1 MNMKDLVCPLC
12 GRSNI
17 SFPLI
22 DDNYQLNL
30 DSDED
35 IDYINFNDNNNNLIF
50 NISNDPNYEPN
61 EIEQKNKMSISNFS
75 VDNFNFSIIDAKNNL
90 TNNINQE
97 EKKNSGD
104 EVQHPKRLGRKTKRN
119 PETNL
124 ENDNSNNNNNNSNV
138 HNKFSDD
145 NIKKKCKNL
154 VLKCILEF
162 INNKIKLI
170 YNNDIGH
177 GDSEKNLKTLKE
189 ESTKTSTADS
199 YCKFMNKK
207 LKDIFS
213 QKISTKYCNFSPL
226 HNKKIIDSLVEEKDD
241 AKKSYFVEL
250 FNLTFSDCLK
260 HFRGDTCLEELKGFK
275 NLDSVKDEIV
285 NKCEEKGEEYFELFA
300 YYIKNYEKLVNK
312 KTKKSGK
319 DLDET

>member
-1 MNMKDLVCPLC
+1 MNMKDLVCPHC

-17 SFPLI
+17 SFPLN

-75 VDNFNFSIIDAKNNL
+75 VVKFNFSIIDAKNNL

-97 EKKNSGD
+97 EKKNSND
-104 EVQHPKRLGRKTKRN
+104 EVQNPKRLGRKSKRN
-119 PETNL
+119 PGTNL
-124 ENDNSNNNNNNSNV
+124 ENDNSNNDNNNSNV

-189 ESTKTSTADS
+189 ESTKTSTARS
-199 YCKFMNKK
+199 YREFMNKK

-213 QKISTKYCNFSPL
+213 QKISTKYCNFSPE
-226 HNKKIIDSLVEEKDD
+226 HNKKIIDSLVKEKDD

-260 HFRGDTCLEELKGFK
+260 HFRGDTCFEELKGFK
-275 NLDSVKDEIV
+275 NLDLVKEEIV

-312 KTKKSGK
+312 KIKKLGK

>member
-12 GRSNI
+12 GRSKI
-17 SFPLI
+17 TFPLI

-35 IDYINFNDNNNNLIF
+35 IDYFNFNDNNNNLIF

-61 EIEQKNKMSISNFS
+61 EIDQKNKISISNFS
-75 VDNFNFSIIDAKNNL
+75 VYNFNFSIIDAKNNL

-124 ENDNSNNNNNNSNV
+124 ENDNSNNDNNNSNV

-226 HNKKIIDSLVEEKDD
+226 HNKMIIDSLVKEKDD
-241 AKKSYFVEL
+241 AKKSCFVKL
-250 FNLTFSDCLK
+250 FDLTFSDCLK
-260 HFRGDTCLEELKGFK
+260 NFRGDTCLEELKGFK
-275 NLDSVKDEIV
+275 NLDSVKEEIV

-300 YYIKNYEKLVNK
+300 YYIKNYEKLIDK
-312 KTKKSGK
+312 KTKKLGK

>member
-1 MNMKDLVCPLC
+1 
-12 GRSNI
+12 
-17 SFPLI
+17 
-22 DDNYQLNL
+22 
-30 DSDED
+30 
-35 IDYINFNDNNNNLIF
+35 
-50 NISNDPNYEPN
+50 
-61 EIEQKNKMSISNFS
+61 
-75 VDNFNFSIIDAKNNL
+75 
-90 TNNINQE
+90 
-97 EKKNSGD
+97 
-104 EVQHPKRLGRKTKRN
+104 
-119 PETNL
+119 
-124 ENDNSNNNNNNSNV
+124 
-138 HNKFSDD
+138 
-145 NIKKKCKNL
+145 
-154 VLKCILEF
+154 
-162 INNKIKLI
+162 
-170 YNNDIGH
+170 
-177 GDSEKNLKTLKE
+177 
-189 ESTKTSTADS
+189 
-199 YCKFMNKK
+199 MNKK

-213 QKISTKYCNFSPL
+213 QEISTKYCNFSPE